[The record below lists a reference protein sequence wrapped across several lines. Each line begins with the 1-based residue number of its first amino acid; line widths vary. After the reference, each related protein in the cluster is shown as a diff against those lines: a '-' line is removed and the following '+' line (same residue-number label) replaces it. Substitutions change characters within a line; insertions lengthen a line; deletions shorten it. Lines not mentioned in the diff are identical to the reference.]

1 MPIYEYICQDC
12 GKEFETIV
20 SSSADRDKVSCKH
33 CNSTK
38 TKKTI
43 SATCFR
49 VGSPAGSASLNPA
62 PVSSGCG
69 AGSGFR

>member
-20 SSSADRDKVSCKH
+20 SSSAARDKVSCKY

-43 SATCFR
+43 SATCFM
-49 VGSPAGSASLNPA
+49 AGSAAGGASIAPPPA
-62 PVSSGCG
+62 SGGCG
-69 AGSGFR
+69 SGSGFR